1 MLQHL
6 YSIERFFFRA
16 KRIKISKAGRA
27 HSSGGPVTVSVTK
40 LPSANGERFPSAF
53 ERINSKPQCEHM
65 SKYAEGRRPGLE
77 EPPLTQKGAELSVA
91 TESAQ
96 RDKEQAGASGRCS
109 DSAVPGPLPP
119 VAPSASLGSSLLS
132 QFGHFSMLS
141 IISIP
146 TGRLGGQKEMISRP
160 PFFLVAFIIKGL
172 RGKAEFY
179 SRNEGFE

>member
-1 MLQHL
+1 
-6 YSIERFFFRA
+6 
-16 KRIKISKAGRA
+16 
-27 HSSGGPVTVSVTK
+27 
-40 LPSANGERFPSAF
+40 
-53 ERINSKPQCEHM
+53 M

-96 RDKEQAGASGRCS
+96 RDKEQAGASGCCS

-146 TGRLGGQKEMISRP
+146 TGRLGGAKRDDIAT
-160 PFFLVAFIIKGL
+160 PFFSGGIYHKRLEGKGGIL
-172 RGKAEFY
+172 
-179 SRNEGFE
+179 